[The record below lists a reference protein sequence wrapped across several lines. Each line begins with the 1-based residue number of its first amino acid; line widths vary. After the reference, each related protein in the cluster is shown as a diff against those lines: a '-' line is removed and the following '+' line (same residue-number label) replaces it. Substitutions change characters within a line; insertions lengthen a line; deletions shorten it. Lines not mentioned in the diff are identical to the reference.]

1 MQLAHSHV
9 AALTNGLAQHEVVVS
24 GDFAVDNFTALVAQP
39 HEPHK
44 HVSQVQTPRQ
54 FGHRQSTQPQP
65 EAFAVSR
72 FEFAKPKAPAQT
84 NVAAARTAG
93 IEKVFMVFLS
103 MKMDRKRNE
112 SNHRMSQFDPFNSAI
127 CREEPVTKV
136 RRIPPHLSWGR
147 RETQSS
153 SCAKPVECLPR
164 TNRLEVTAS
173 TAGLSWK
180 SAAAAHS

>member
-1 MQLAHSHV
+1 LCDYVAVAVNAHAQELFSHSHASQVQASPVQLAHSHV

-112 SNHRMSQFDPFNSAI
+112 SPNVSVRSVQFSHLQ
-127 CREEPVTKV
+127 
-136 RRIPPHLSWGR
+136 RR
-147 RETQSS
+147 
-153 SCAKPVECLPR
+153 
-164 TNRLEVTAS
+164 AS
-173 TAGLSWK
+173 NEGP
-180 SAAAAHS
+180 